1 MLGLREIT
9 FARGI
14 DGEIARQFR
23 IGWAPDEWD
32 ALASQAGVEEK
43 VLDDVGLAFSE
54 STQPHARCA
63 ARTRCVSDH
72 ERRWRPGCGRGTN
85 FAGFNRPCEIQELT
99 RDTDLY
105 EVPGVVWPQLGER

>member
-43 VLDDVGLAFSE
+43 VLDDVGLAF
-54 STQPHARCA
+54 RN
-63 ARTRCVSDH
+63 
-72 ERRWRPGCGRGTN
+72 RR
-85 FAGFNRPCEIQELT
+85 NRMQDALPDALCF
-99 RDTDLY
+99 RS
-105 EVPGVVWPQLGER
+105 

>member
-9 FARGI
+9 FALTGI

-43 VLDDVGLAFSE
+43 VLDDVGLAFRIDA
-54 STQPHARCA
+54 TACKMRCA
-63 ARTRCVSDH
+63 DALCFRS
-72 ERRWRPGCGRGTN
+72 
-85 FAGFNRPCEIQELT
+85 
-99 RDTDLY
+99 
-105 EVPGVVWPQLGER
+105 